1 MVSIKQLRYFSA
13 VAQTGHFGMAAE
25 QCSVTQPALSMQI
38 QELEKELG
46 LQLLERARKGVSLTP
61 GGREIAERAAR
72 VLADVNDL
80 VDSARQL
87 AGSFSG
93 TLRFGAIP
101 SIAPYLLPQL
111 LPLIRATYPD
121 LDLHLRETQTQK
133 LLDELVD
140 GQLDVVL
147 LALPVE
153 HAGIETAAAVR
164 RPLPP
169 RAARIA
175 QILQAACARRPTC
188 CATTGCCCSRKATAC
203 AIRRSPSATCAR
215 SSSIDMF
222 GASSLSTLV
231 QMVAN
236 GLGLTLL
243 PEISVDLETRR
254 ADIRLMRFAEPEPQ
268 PRPGAG
274 LASHL
279 SAQARFRRAWKA
291 DRFRFTAAALAK
303 VRRLKSAS
311 VQRRCVWCSGRACGA
326 FGRLQEQALDFLDRA
341 RRAEEEALHLRAAFG
356 PHLVDLFLGLDALR
370 GRRHAET

>member
-61 GGREIAERAAR
+61 GGREIAERATR

-80 VDSARQL
+80 LDSARQL

-93 TLRFGAIP
+93 TLRLGAIP

-153 HAGIETAAAVR
+153 HAGIETA
-164 RPLPP
+164 PLFDDRFLLALP
-169 RAARIA
+169 A
-175 QILQAACARRPTC
+175 
-188 CATTGCCCSRKATAC
+188 SRKIAGRVRATPDLLRNDRLLLLEEGHCLRDQALAFC
-203 AIRRSPSATCAR
+203 DLRKVER
-215 SSSIDMF
+215 IDMF

-254 ADIRLMRFAEPEPQ
+254 ADIRLMRFAEPEPS
-268 PRPGAG
+268 RVVG
-274 LASHL
+274 LAW
-279 SAQARFRRAWKA
+279 RATSPRKRDFVELGKLIA
-291 DRFRFTAAALAK
+291 SVSQR
-303 VRRLKSAS
+303 RRLPKSA
-311 VQRRCVWCSGRACGA
+311 A
-326 FGRLQEQALDFLDRA
+326 
-341 RRAEEEALHLRAAFG
+341 
-356 PHLVDLFLGLDALR
+356 
-370 GRRHAET
+370 